1 MRYLRGWFL
10 LVVAAGVAVS
20 VAGLLAVSG
29 ATDVDSS
36 SSAMRPMIERYLTD
50 KATLERS
57 WSEVSEFGQG
67 ARGRGGSVEPM
78 TPGQVARMRRFYGEW
93 AEALRAVPFDSF
105 DQASKIDYLLLNNR
119 VRYEVS
125 RLDAIDRRLA
135 AIRPVVAFGDI
146 VVDLDASRRKMEP
159 AKPEASARGLNQMI
173 KDLAAV
179 RRSLDGE
186 RAAPGDAGGQARPGI
201 PPMTRDVAGS
211 AATYVVRLRAVLRNW
226 FTFYNGYDPQFTWW
240 VAQTYKD
247 ADQALEGFATNLQQ
261 RADAGARP
269 ETLGIAMVAPIGRE
283 ALIVELEREM
293 IPYSPEELVAIANSE
308 FAWCDR
314 EMVKASR
321 EMGLGDDWHAA
332 MEKVKTM
339 HAEPGQQPEVVRK
352 LVLEGIDFVEQHD
365 LVTVPPLV
373 KEIWRMQML
382 SPQRQL
388 VSPFFL
394 GGETMMVSFPTD
406 TMTFEQKMMSMRGNN
421 LPFSHATAFHE
432 EIPGHLLQS
441 YMTDRYRTYRAA
453 FDTPFWTEGNALW
466 WEMLFWDLGYPKTPE
481 ERIGMLFWRMHRCA
495 RIIFSLSY
503 HLGTMTPQQAVDF
516 LVKRVGHEA
525 DNAAGEVRRSFD
537 GSYPPLYQCAYML
550 GALQFRALHRELV
563 DSKKMT
569 NRAFH
574 DAILKENRIPIELI
588 RADLANQ
595 KLTRDFKT
603 TWRFYGDLP
612 PASPA
617 VTPGGISSWY

>member
-1 MRYLRGWFL
+1 MRDLRGWFL
-10 LVVAAGVAVS
+10 LVAATGVTVS

-36 SSAMRPMIERYLTD
+36 TSAMRPMIERYLTD

-57 WSEVSEFGQG
+57 WSEVSEFGPG
-67 ARGRGGSVEPM
+67 ARGRSGGVEPM
-78 TPGQVARMRRFYGEW
+78 TPGQVARMRRFYSEW
-93 AEALRAVPFDSF
+93 VDALLAVPFDSF
-105 DQASKIDYLLLNNR
+105 DHTSKVDYLLLDNR
-119 VRYEVS
+119 LRYEVS

-135 AIRPVVAFGDI
+135 AIRPVVAFGDA
-146 VVDLDASRRKMEP
+146 VLDLDLTRRKMEP
-159 AKPEASARGLNQMI
+159 VKPEAAARGLNQMI

-179 RRSLDGE
+179 RRSLDGG
-186 RAAPGDAGGQARPGI
+186 RTAPGEGGGHARPGLA
-201 PPMTRDVAGS
+201 PMTRDVAGA
-211 AATYVVRLRAVLRNW
+211 AATYVVRLRAVLKNW
-226 FTFYNGYDPQFTWW
+226 FSFYNGYDPHFTWW

-247 ADQALEGFATNLQQ
+247 ADQALEGHAAYLQQ
-261 RADAGARP
+261 RAGAGASP

-283 ALIVELEREM
+283 ALLVELQREM
-293 IPYSPEELVAIANSE
+293 IPYSPEELVAIANAE

-314 EMVKASR
+314 EMLKASR
-321 EMGLGDDWHAA
+321 EMGFGDDWHAA
-332 MEKVKTM
+332 LEKVKTM
-339 HAEPGQQPEVVRK
+339 HVEPGQQPDLVRK

-365 LVTVPPLV
+365 LVTVPPMV

-388 VSPFFL
+388 ISPFFL
-394 GGETMMVSFPTD
+394 GGETIMVSFPTD

-421 LPFSHATAFHE
+421 IPFSHAVAFHE
-432 EIPGHLLQS
+432 EIPGHLLQAF
-441 YMTDRYRTYRAA
+441 MTERYRTYRAA

-516 LVKRVGHEA
+516 LVTRVGHEP
-525 DNAAGEVRRSFD
+525 DTAAGEVRRSFD

-563 DSKKMT
+563 DSKTMT

-588 RADLANQ
+588 RADLTNQ

-603 TWRFYGDLP
+603 TWRFYGDP
-612 PASPA
+612 PSSSPA
-617 VTPGGISSWY
+617 KTPVGVSSRH